1 MKPIERAIEAI
12 GTGQKG
18 LADALNVTP
27 QQVNQWVQGDR
38 PVPAKHC
45 LAIES
50 ACAGAVSRHELRSD
64 VFGPAP
70 PSKRARAA

>member
-18 LADALNVTP
+18 LADALGVTP
-27 QQVNQWVQGDR
+27 QQVNQWVNGDR

-45 LAIES
+45 LAIEGACSS
-50 ACAGAVSRHELRSD
+50 AVTRHDLRPD

-70 PSKRARAA
+70 TDNAEAA